1 VVGRRGRA
9 RTADR
14 ADRPPGRR
22 APAARRPARRAAGR
36 RGASYRVRPAG
47 DRHTPVV
54 LCDERARLLGLVTLE
69 RVLGRLA
76 DAVDCELVDQRYNA
90 AP

>member
-1 VVGRRGRA
+1 V
-9 RTADR
+9 
-14 ADRPPGRR
+14 
-22 APAARRPARRAAGR
+22 ARRI
-36 RGASYRVRPAG
+36 ASRPAG

-76 DAVDCELVDQRYNA
+76 DAIDADSHRIPER
-90 AP
+90 

>member
-1 VVGRRGRA
+1 MDEHERPIGLIDRQGDAHPPLVVLPAERL
-9 RTADR
+9 ADV
-14 ADRPPGRR
+14 
-22 APAARRPARRAAGR
+22 ARRI
-36 RGASYRVRPAG
+36 ASRPAG

-76 DAVDCELVDQRYNA
+76 DAVDCELVDQRYDA